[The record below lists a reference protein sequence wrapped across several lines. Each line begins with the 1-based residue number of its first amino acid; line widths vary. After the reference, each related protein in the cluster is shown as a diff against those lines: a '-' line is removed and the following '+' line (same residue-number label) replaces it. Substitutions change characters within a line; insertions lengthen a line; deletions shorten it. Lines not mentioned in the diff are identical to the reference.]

1 MRLSLSDRV
10 YSDFSWG
17 LFSDSKST
25 WWTDCD
31 VVTITGVEFT
41 TVVVASVLTL
51 SVVSSSVEVVALT
64 PVCGVVVTT
73 LRVFV
78 LAPLVVGVPVVVVAV
93 VLVAVVVVV
102 VEVMLV
108 VAVVM
113 VAVVCVNVVVV
124 SGAVLAAA
132 TEVAGW
138 VDDDPVP
145 GSFRSEYVSS
155 LVVVRSWTLADD
167 RMVHVRVLDM
177 TTPRHA
183 GFTEQ
188 CVMHVTGSRNA
199 KCSSVF
205 VSSTRRWK
213 KLSSTVGP
221 TSVAKS
227 KSYSA
232 GTGTFWAAQSSV
244 GAAHRNVP

>member
-1 MRLSLSDRV
+1 
-10 YSDFSWG
+10 
-17 LFSDSKST
+17 
-25 WWTDCD
+25 
-31 VVTITGVEFT
+31 VTITGVEFT

-78 LAPLVVGVPVVVVAV
+78 LAPLVVGVPVVVVAVVLVAVVPVGVVAVAVVVAV